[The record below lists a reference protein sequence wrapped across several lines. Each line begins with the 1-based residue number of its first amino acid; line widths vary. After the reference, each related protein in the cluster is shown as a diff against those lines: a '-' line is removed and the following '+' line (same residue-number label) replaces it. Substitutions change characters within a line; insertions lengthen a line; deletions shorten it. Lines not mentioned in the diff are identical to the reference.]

1 MNTSYEAAVRLF
13 DLGEFDEIRRSTDFA
28 DSSLR
33 RLNAAHL
40 LVVAQALALMGDVQ
54 LAVHVLRFV
63 DTGGCSTLHR
73 AQYHLALGL
82 TDERTGASDE
92 ALAHFQ
98 TALRF
103 AIAAADDLQIAWSRV
118 RILRHMIDRGAV
130 DASTVVLRDARSAAI
145 RAGNAH
151 VTVFLHE
158 SVAVLE
164 GQLGRFDE
172 ALRHCDIAES
182 LLNSSPNAWLR
193 GSNLVNRGCLA
204 ALNGEFD
211 NATQYLL
218 DARADIARSG
228 VRSGAAE
235 GTLAHCYVV
244 TGQFKKA
251 ADILERVVRSEKTP
265 RVLLLG
271 ALEETARLRLAQND
285 FVGCQQA
292 LATIERHVE
301 SNPAIANSFHTR
313 WAAVTKGRL
322 LLSTGQ
328 ASDSSDLVR
337 EIEWQSGSITDIPLE
352 AALNMI
358 AAQASRRCDDYPEA
372 ARRLLEAHR
381 RGVTSIRELHAAY
394 YFSCASSVKEGS
406 SPLAVQMRQRALA
419 LWKSRQVVS
428 TPLEIVGSASTEPT
442 VGVKSGLVRSAAS
455 AIEAVA
461 AALDL
466 AYAPALLG
474 AELKSLLEAAECGN
488 EIEVVEAKPVVEEGV
503 LVSNRFHIPLT
514 RKGTEILALT
524 APLPVDP
531 EKAVIFGAISRIAD
545 AAVALQTSRD
555 EERKRAALWP
565 ADPVEMNAGGLFLA
579 QEMQTLLATARRVA
593 ATNVPVLI
601 TGETGTGKEVL
612 ARAIHAY
619 SNRSKAA
626 FLPFNCTSTPR
637 DMLDS
642 QLFGH
647 RRGSFTGAIENF
659 QGIIRG
665 ATGGTLLL
673 DEIGDMTLE
682 VQPKLL
688 RFLESGEVHPV
699 GATQP
704 VKADVRVIAA
714 TNANLDALVSE
725 GRFREDLFYRLNI
738 VHLPIPPLRERRIE
752 IPALAHHY
760 LEKYAAEYGKGN
772 LRLAEE
778 TMEYL
783 VLYRWPGNVRQL
795 ANETRRMA
803 ALCEAGAVVMPEHL
817 SPAIAASRRTIPASE
832 RTLEPTEVVVRLD
845 QPLAA
850 ATEHLERAMLQH
862 ALKECGGRMEETA
875 ARLGLSRKGLYLKR
889 QRFGIEPPESAAV
902 GV

>member
-1 MNTSYEAAVRLF
+1 MNTSYEAALRLF
-13 DLGEFDEIRRSTDFA
+13 NLGEFDEIRRSTDLGDA
-28 DSSLR
+28 SLR
-33 RLNAAHL
+33 RLTVAHQ
-40 LVVAQALALMGDVQ
+40 LVLAQALALMGDVQ
-54 LAVHVLRFV
+54 FAVHVLRFV
-63 DTGGCSTLHR
+63 DTGACSAVSR
-73 AQYHLALGL
+73 AQYHLTLGL
-82 TDERTGASDE
+82 TDERTGASAE

-103 AIAAADDLQIAWSRV
+103 AIAAGDELQIAWSRV

-145 RAGNAH
+145 RAGDAR
-151 VTVFLHE
+151 VTIFLHE

-172 ALRHCDIAES
+172 ARRHCDIAES

-211 NATQYLL
+211 TATKYLL
-218 DARADIARSG
+218 DARADIVRSG

-251 ADILERVVRSEKTP
+251 AEILDRVVRSDKTP

-271 ALEETARLRLAQND
+271 ALEETARLRLAQRD
-285 FVGCQQA
+285 FAGCQKA
-292 LATIERHVE
+292 LAIIEEHVE

-322 LLSTGQ
+322 LLSLGESHR
-328 ASDSSDLVR
+328 ALELVR
-337 EIEWQSGSITDIPLE
+337 ESERQSEFVVDTPLQ
-352 AALNMI
+352 AALNII
-358 AAQASRRCDDYPEA
+358 AAQASSRCGDYPEA
-372 ARRLLEAHR
+372 AWRLVEAHR
-381 RGVTSIRELHAAY
+381 RGVTSIRELHAAF
-394 YFSCASSVKEGS
+394 YFGCASSAKQDS
-406 SPLAVQMRQRALA
+406 SPVAIQMRRRGLA
-419 LWKSRQVVS
+419 LCKSRKVVS
-428 TPLEIVGSASTEPT
+428 TPLEIDGTPAEPFVETSGSP
-442 VGVKSGLVRSAAS
+442 AS
-455 AIEAVA
+455 AVEAVA

-466 AYAPALLG
+466 AYMPGLLG
-474 AELKSLLEAAECGN
+474 AELKGLLEAADCGKGVQ
-488 EIEVVEAKPVVEEGV
+488 VVESKSISGAGTLP
-503 LVSNRFHIPLT
+503 SDRRFQIRLT
-514 RKGTEILALT
+514 SKGTETLWLSV
-524 APLPVDP
+524 PVPEDP
-531 EKAVIFGAISRIAD
+531 EKAVVLAAISRIAD
-545 AAVALQTSRD
+545 AAVTLQTCRD

-565 ADPVEMNAGGLFLA
+565 ADQVEMTGGALFLA
-579 QEMQTLLATARRVA
+579 EEMQTLLETARRVS

-619 SNRSKAA
+619 SNRSKSA

-665 ATGGTLLL
+665 ATGGTLFL
-673 DEIGDMTLE
+673 DEIGDMSLD

-714 TNANLDALVSE
+714 TNANLDVLVSE

-760 LEKYAAEYGKGN
+760 LEKYSAEYAKGN

-783 VLYRWPGNVRQL
+783 VLYGWPGNVRQL
-795 ANETRRMA
+795 ANEMRRMA

-817 SPAIAASRRTIPASE
+817 TSAIAASRRTIPASE
-832 RTLEPTEVVVRLD
+832 RTLDPTEVVVRLD

-850 ATEHLERAMLQH
+850 ATEHVERALIQH

-889 QRFGIEPPESAAV
+889 QRFGIEPPEGAIVSV
-902 GV
+902 